1 MMSMK
6 YPESEILLQHGVR
19 PLLHR
24 VEIYRYLTE
33 NRIHPTADDIYS
45 ALRKENVSIARS
57 TVYNI
62 LSLFVEKNLVQALSI
77 EEKELRYD
85 VCMAPH
91 IHFKCNACGELYDIA
106 EEEFPLIDLEG
117 GYRVESVEVSVRG
130 TCPRCT

>member
-24 VEIYRYLTE
+24 VEIYRYLLE

-45 ALRKENVSIARS
+45 ALREQNVSIARS

-62 LSLFVEKNLVQALSI
+62 LSLFVENNLVQALSI

-85 VCMAPH
+85 VCMDPH
-91 IHFKCNACGELYDIA
+91 IHFKCNRCGEVSDID
-106 EEEFPLIDLEG
+106 EEKFPAIDLG
-117 GYRVESVEVSVRG
+117 RGYQVQSVEVSIRG
-130 TCPRCT
+130 VCPHCR